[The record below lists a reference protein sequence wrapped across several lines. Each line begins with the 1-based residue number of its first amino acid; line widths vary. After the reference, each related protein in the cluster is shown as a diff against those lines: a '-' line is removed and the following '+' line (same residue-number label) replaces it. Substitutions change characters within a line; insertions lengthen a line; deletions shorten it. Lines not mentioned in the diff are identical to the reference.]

1 MARSLG
7 IIGIGAFGA
16 FMLKHVT
23 PYFDVVI
30 HDAYRD
36 LSDLES
42 RYRVRAVSLAD
53 AAAQDIVVLA
63 VPVQKLAEVVQQV
76 APFLRSEALLMDV
89 CSVKVKP
96 TAALLQH
103 APAGMDIVSIHPLFG
118 PNSGAKGIHG
128 LVVSVMNIRGRR
140 MAETALFLR
149 RELGLKAVVTTPERH
164 DREMAYVQGLT
175 HLIGRSIVGLKLPER
190 MRQTTPTFDHL
201 MNMVNVIKD
210 DSDDLFRAIEAENP
224 YARDVKDAFLERLQ
238 AMVSSTKSED

>member
-30 HDAYRD
+30 HDPFRD
-36 LSDLES
+36 LSDLER
-42 RYRVRAVSLAD
+42 RYRVRAASLEET
-53 AAAQDIVVLA
+53 AAQDIVVVA
-63 VPVQKLAEVVQQV
+63 VPVQRLAEVVQKI
-76 APFLRSEALLMDV
+76 APHLRPGSLLMDV

-96 TAALLQH
+96 TAALLKY
-103 APAGMDIVSIHPLFG
+103 APPETDIVSIHPLFG
-118 PNSGAKGIHG
+118 PNSGARGIHG

-224 YARDVKDAFLERLQ
+224 FARDVKESFLARLQ

>member
-1 MARSLG
+1 MTRSLG

-30 HDAYRD
+30 HDPFQD
-36 LSDLES
+36 LSSLEQ
-42 RYRVRAVSLAD
+42 RYRVRAVGLEEV
-53 AAAQDIVVLA
+53 AARDIVVVA
-63 VPVQKLAEVVQQV
+63 VPVQKLAQVVQQI
-76 APFLRSEALLMDV
+76 APYLRPDALLMDV

-96 TAALLQH
+96 TAALLKY
-103 APAGMDIVSIHPLFG
+103 APPGMDIVSIHPLFG

-128 LVVSVMNIRGRR
+128 LVVSVMNIRGKR

-224 YARDVKDAFLERLQ
+224 FARDVKDGFLERLQ

>member
-30 HDAYRD
+30 HDPFRD
-36 LSDLES
+36 LTPLEQ
-42 RYRVRAVSLAD
+42 RFRVRAVSLEE
-53 AAAQDIVVLA
+53 AARQDVVVLA
-63 VPVQKLAEVVQQV
+63 VPVQKLADVVQQI
-76 APFLRSEALLMDV
+76 APFLRPDALLMDV

-96 TAALLQH
+96 TATLVKY
-103 APAGMDIVSIHPLFG
+103 APPEMDIVSVHPLFG

-128 LVVSVMNIRGRR
+128 LVASVMNIRGRR
-140 MAETALFLR
+140 MAEVALFLR

-224 YARDVKDAFLERLQ
+224 FARDVKDGFLARLR